1 MPPITLT
8 AREIGY
14 LKELCAAGDCG
25 RTLGAPTPWNG
36 LHRLVDAGY
45 VNDHAISMDRV
56 IYTITG
62 RGRQALA
69 AATHPRADQPIY

>member
-8 AREIGY
+8 AREIG
-14 LKELCAAGDCG
+14 LKELCAAGDRG

-36 LHRLVDAGY
+36 LHRLVGAGY

-69 AATHPRADQPIY
+69 AAHAPTS